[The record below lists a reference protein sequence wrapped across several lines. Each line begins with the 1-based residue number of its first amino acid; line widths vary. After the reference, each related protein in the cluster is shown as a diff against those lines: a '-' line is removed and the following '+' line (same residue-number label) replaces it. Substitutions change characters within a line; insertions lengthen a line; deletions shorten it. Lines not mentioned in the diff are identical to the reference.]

1 MSYWLMWGVTA
12 SCVVAVAFCGLA
24 QFGRAVPWEVSS
36 RTASGAAMIAG
47 AGTITE
53 VVLSAGVA
61 LPVTILAMVLCSASL
76 WVACHQ
82 RALPERSESTQERA
96 VRG

>member
-24 QFGRAVPWEVSS
+24 QFGRAAPWEVSS

-61 LPVTILAMVLCSASL
+61 LPVMILAMVLCSASL

-82 RALPERSESTQERA
+82 QVSADPEDAAHEKAFRH
-96 VRG
+96 